1 MFIKTMIYYQNS
13 KTPSLISVCVK
24 IKSDQNL
31 RKMLLKM
38 IQTMVVLYQE
48 LHCYRAKSENDI
60 QITGKL
66 SI

>member
-38 IQTMVVLYQE
+38 IQTMVVLYIKN
-48 LHCYRAKSENDI
+48 YIVTVPKVKMIS
-60 QITGKL
+60 KL
-66 SI
+66 QDN